1 MGGRGAGGGG
11 GGAGGGGGGETKVNA
26 ESLRVANDKITDAGA
41 HGLTK
46 VSSAKYRR
54 DNVSRVTGN
63 PDKRTLYGKGKFA
76 ATNRI
81 GSLDTLKK
89 SVKKAGYKVKGSMSF
104 GKQNVVVF
112 D

>member
-26 ESLRVANDKITDAGA
+26 ETLSAANDKITDAGA

-46 VSSAKYRR
+46 VSSAKFRR
-54 DNVSRVTGN
+54 DNISRVTGSA
-63 PDKRTLYGKGKFA
+63 DKRALYGKGKFV

-81 GSLDTLKK
+81 GSLETLKK
-89 SVKKAGYKVKGSMSF
+89 AVKKAGYKVKGSMSF
-104 GKQNVVVF
+104 GKQNAVVF